1 MLNKCFFIGNLTRDP
16 EVSETTS
23 GVTFCRFSIA
33 VNRAYTN
40 AAGEK
45 QCDFINVIAW
55 RGLAENV
62 GRYCKKGNKVCVVG
76 SLENVTYEKDGENR
90 TYAQINATDIEFL
103 TPKSGDNAEGGESA
117 RRTETPA
124 KSSYKPPKQQAADN
138 GYDPAYDDDLP
149 F

>member
-1 MLNKCFFIGNLTRDP
+1 MNKCIIIGNLTRDP
-16 EVSETTS
+16 ELTQTTS
-23 GVTFCRFSIA
+23 GITFCRFSIA

-103 TPKSGDNAEGGESA
+103 TPKSGDSAEGVETT
-117 RRTETPA
+117 RRDETPA